1 MVASDQVL
9 VTGKQLDTLCINTIR
24 TLAIDAVQQ
33 ANSGHP
39 GAPMGLAPATYCLW
53 QQFLRYDPADPTWL
67 NRDRF
72 VLSNGHASMLLYAML
87 HLAEVRQVDEDGKLT
102 KELSVSM
109 DDIKHFRQLG
119 SRTPGHPESHI
130 TTGVEVTTGPL
141 GQGVGNS
148 VGMAIA
154 GKWQAANFNQ
164 PGFEIFNF
172 NIYAMCSDGDLMEG
186 IGGEAAS
193 LAGHLKLSNLCWI
206 YDHNSVTLDGPADWS
221 FSEDVA
227 TRFVGYQWNVT
238 RVSDANDL
246 DMIARAF
253 ETFQKTTDRPTLIIL
268 DSHIGYGS
276 PHKQD
281 SNSSHGEP
289 LGEDEVKLVK
299 KFYGWPADA
308 KFLVPD
314 GVREHFRDTIGKR
327 GRDLRVQWS
336 QSFADYSNK
345 FPELS
350 ERLRHMQHHELPAGW
365 DKNIPSFPADAKG
378 VATRESSGKV
388 LNAFAQNIPW
398 LIGGSADLATSN
410 KTTLKFE
417 GAGDF
422 KAGNYAGRNLHFGV
436 REHVMGASVNGMT
449 LSSIRAYGATFF
461 NFSDYMRPSM
471 RLAALMQ
478 IPSIFVFTHD
488 SIGLGEDGPTHQ
500 PIEQLASLRAMPNMI
515 VLRPGDANEV
525 VEAWRVILQL
535 QESPATLVLSRQA
548 MPTLDRSKY
557 SPASGVAK
565 GAYVLAD
572 APGGK
577 PDVILMGTGSELTL
591 CVSAYEKLAAEGI
604 HARVVSMPS
613 WELFDKQDA
622 TYKDSV
628 LPPSVTARVSVE
640 MAATFGWERYTGTK
654 GRNIGM
660 HRFGASA
667 PIKDLLKYFGFTVDH
682 VVAEARA
689 VLGRLS

>member
-1 MVASDQVL
+1 MVASDQIL
-9 VTGKQLDTLCINTIR
+9 ITGKQLDTLCVNTIR

-39 GAPMGLAPATYCLW
+39 GAPMGLAPVTYALW
-53 QQFLRYDPADPTWL
+53 QHFLRYDPADPTWL

-87 HLAEVRQVDEDGKLT
+87 HLAEVRQVDENGNLT
-102 KELSVSM
+102 KTLSVSM

-154 GKWQAANFNQ
+154 GKWQAANFNK
-164 PGFEIFNF
+164 PGFEIFDYNVF
-172 NIYAMCSDGDLMEG
+172 TMCSDGDLMEG

-206 YDHNSVTLDGPADWS
+206 YDHNSITLDGPANWS

-227 TRFVGYQWNVT
+227 TRFVGYGWNIT
-238 RVSDANDL
+238 RVADANDL
-246 DMIARAF
+246 EMIARAF
-253 ETFQKTTDRPTLIIL
+253 EIFQKTTDRPTLIIV

-276 PHKQD
+276 PNKQD

-289 LGEDEVKLVK
+289 LGEEEVRLVK
-299 KFYGWPADA
+299 KFYGWPEDA

-327 GRDLRVQWS
+327 GRELRAQWS
-336 QSFADYSNK
+336 KLFSDYSQK

-350 ERLRHMQHHELPAGW
+350 ERLSQMQHHQLPASW
-365 DKNIPSFPADAKG
+365 DKNIPSFPPDAKG

-410 KTTLKFE
+410 KTTLKFD
-417 GAGDF
+417 GAGEF
-422 KAGNYAGRNLHFGV
+422 NAGNYAGRNLHFGV
-436 REHVMGASVNGMT
+436 REHAMGASVNGMT
-449 LSSIRAYGATFF
+449 LSSIRAFGATFF

-535 QESPATLVLSRQA
+535 QHSPATLVLSRQA

-557 SPASGVAK
+557 AAAAGVAK

-577 PDVILMGTGSELTL
+577 PDVILMGTGSELSL
-591 CVSAYEKLAAEGI
+591 CVEAYEKLKSEGI
-604 HARVVSMPS
+604 NARVVSMPS
-613 WELFDKQDA
+613 WELFDKQDSG
-622 TYKDSV
+622 YKNTV
-628 LPPSVTARVSVE
+628 FPANVTARVSVE
-640 MAATFGWERYTGTK
+640 MAATFGWERYTGSK

-667 PIKDLLKYFGFTVDH
+667 PLKDLLKYFGFTVDK
-682 VVAEARA
+682 VVQEAHA
-689 VLGRLS
+689 VLDR

>member
-1 MVASDQVL
+1 
-9 VTGKQLDTLCINTIR
+9 
-24 TLAIDAVQQ
+24 
-33 ANSGHP
+33 
-39 GAPMGLAPATYCLW
+39 
-53 QQFLRYDPADPTWL
+53 
-67 NRDRF
+67 
-72 VLSNGHASMLLYAML
+72 
-87 HLAEVRQVDEDGKLT
+87 
-102 KELSVSM
+102 
-109 DDIKHFRQLG
+109 
-119 SRTPGHPESHI
+119 SHI

-148 VGMAIA
+148 VGMAISS
-154 GKWQAANFNQ
+154 KWQAANFNQ

-172 NIYAMCSDGDLMEG
+172 NVYAMCSDGDLMEG

-206 YDHNSVTLDGPADWS
+206 YDHNSVTLDGPANWS

-227 TRFVGYQWNVT
+227 TRFVGYGWNVT

-246 DMIARAF
+246 EMIARAF

-289 LGEDEVKLVK
+289 LGEEEVKLVK
-299 KFYGWPADA
+299 KFYGWPEDA

-314 GVREHFRDTIGKR
+314 GVRERFRDTIGKR
-327 GRDLRVQWS
+327 GRELRAKWS
-336 QSFADYSNK
+336 QSFADYSKK

-350 ERLRHMQHHELPAGW
+350 ERLSHMQHHELPAGW
-365 DKNIPSFPADAKG
+365 DKNIPTFPADAKG

-449 LSSIRAYGATFF
+449 VSSIRAYGATFF

-535 QESPATLVLSRQA
+535 RESPASLVLSRQP
-548 MPTLDRSKY
+548 MPTLDRSKFA
-557 SPASGVAK
+557 PASGVAK
-565 GAYVLAD
+565 GAYVLAE
-572 APGGK
+572 APAGK
-577 PDVILMGTGSELTL
+577 PDVILIGTGSELSL

-604 HARVVSMPS
+604 QARVVSMPS
-613 WELFDKQDA
+613 WELFDKQEA

-640 MAATFGWERYTGTK
+640 MGATFGWQRYTGTK

-682 VVAEARA
+682 VVAEAHA
-689 VLGRLS
+689 VLGR

>member
-9 VTGKQLDTLCINTIR
+9 VTGTQLDTLCINTIR

-87 HLAEVRQVDEDGKLT
+87 HLAEVRQVDENGKLT

-154 GKWQAANFNQ
+154 GKWQAASFNQ

-172 NIYAMCSDGDLMEG
+172 NVYAMCSDGDLMEG

-206 YDHNSVTLDGPADWS
+206 YDHNSVTLDGPANWS

-227 TRFVGYQWNVT
+227 TRFVGYGWNVT

-246 DMIARAF
+246 EMIARAF

-289 LGEDEVKLVK
+289 LGEEEVKLVK
-299 KFYGWPADA
+299 KFYGWPEDA

-314 GVREHFRDTIGKR
+314 GVLEHFRETIGKR
-327 GRDLRVQWS
+327 GRELRAQWS
-336 QSFADYSNK
+336 EAFANYSKK

-350 ERLRHMQHHELPAGW
+350 ERLSHMQHHELPAGW
-365 DKNIPSFPADAKG
+365 DKNIPNFPADAKG

-449 LSSIRAYGATFF
+449 LSSVRAYGATFF

-525 VEAWRVILQL
+525 IEAWRVILQL
-535 QESPATLVLSRQA
+535 QESPVTLVLSRQP

-557 SPASGVAK
+557 APASGVAK

-577 PDVILMGTGSELTL
+577 PDVILIGTGSELGL
-591 CVSAYEKLAAEGI
+591 CVSAYEKLKSEGI
-604 HARVVSMPS
+604 NARVVSMPS
-613 WELFDKQDA
+613 WELFDKQEA

-628 LPPSVTARVSVE
+628 LPPNVTARVSVE

-667 PIKDLLKYFGFTVDH
+667 PIKDLLKYFGFTADN
-682 VVAEARA
+682 VVAEAHA
-689 VLGRLS
+689 ALGR

>member
-24 TLAIDAVQQ
+24 TVAIDAVQQ

-87 HLAEVRQVDEDGKLT
+87 HLAEVRQVDENGKLT
-102 KELSVSM
+102 KDLSVSI

-148 VGMAIA
+148 IGMAIA

-172 NIYAMCSDGDLMEG
+172 NVYTMCSDGDLMEG

-206 YDHNSVTLDGPADWS
+206 YDHNSVTLDGPANWS

-227 TRFVGYQWNVT
+227 TRFVGYGWNVT

-246 DMIARAF
+246 EMIARAF

-289 LGEDEVKLVK
+289 LGEEEVRLVK
-299 KFYGWPADA
+299 KFYGWPEDA

-314 GVREHFRDTIGKR
+314 GVREHFRDTVGRR
-327 GRDLRVQWS
+327 GREMRAQWS
-336 QSFADYSNK
+336 EAFADYSKK
-345 FPELS
+345 FPDLS
-350 ERLRHMQHHELPAGW
+350 ERLSHMQHHELPAGW
-365 DKNIPSFPADAKG
+365 DKNIPSFSADAKG

-422 KAGNYAGRNLHFGV
+422 QAGNYAGRNLHFGV

-535 QESPATLVLSRQA
+535 HESPATLVLSRQP

-557 SPASGVAK
+557 APVSGVAK

-577 PDVILMGTGSELTL
+577 PEVILMGTGSELSL

-604 HARVVSMPS
+604 QARVVSMPS
-613 WELFDKQDA
+613 WELFDKQES

-640 MAATFGWERYTGTK
+640 MGATFGWERYTGSK

-682 VVAEARA
+682 VVAEAHA
-689 VLGRLS
+689 VLRR